1 MELHEMDWGGGGILT
16 LIEGYIEYFED
27 KCQGQ
32 SLNDLEGGHL
42 STLFNQ
48 EIVQYST
55 VECTLW
61 NFIDMLT
68 K

>member
-1 MELHEMDWGGGGILT
+1 MRWIEGGGGILT

-55 VECTLW
+55 VECTL
-61 NFIDMLT
+61 
-68 K
+68 